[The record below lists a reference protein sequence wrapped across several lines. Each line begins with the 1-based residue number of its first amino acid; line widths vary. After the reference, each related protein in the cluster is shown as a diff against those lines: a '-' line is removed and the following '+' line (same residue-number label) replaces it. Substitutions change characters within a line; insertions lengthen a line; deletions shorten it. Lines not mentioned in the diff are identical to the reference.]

1 MGKRGGLGGRL
12 LDLRKGLE
20 NGTVVS
26 FGDIWY
32 VFEGSFD
39 FIVERAGGEVEEF
52 VLKSSSADP
61 PVQQHK
67 GEGQAVSGED

>member
-1 MGKRGGLGGRL
+1 
-12 LDLRKGLE
+12 
-20 NGTVVS
+20 
-26 FGDIWY
+26 
-32 VFEGSFD
+32 
-39 FIVERAGGEVEEF
+39 VERAGGEVEEF